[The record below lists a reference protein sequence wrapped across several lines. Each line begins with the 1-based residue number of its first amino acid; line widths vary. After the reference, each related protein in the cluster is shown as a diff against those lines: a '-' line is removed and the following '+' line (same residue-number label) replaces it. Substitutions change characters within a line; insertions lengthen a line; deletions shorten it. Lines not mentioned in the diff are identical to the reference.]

1 MDFYYQA
8 IGILIIGALSAF
20 LLKELGSRA
29 APAVGVIVSLSVIGG
44 AFGKIDEIASLF
56 SSLSFGADIERYSR
70 DSLRVV
76 GIGYVGGIAQ
86 DSISAL
92 GEANVAR
99 IVEIVTRIEL
109 IGIAV
114 PYLKEVLVTLIGFVN
129 E

>member
-99 IVEIVTRIEL
+99 IVEVVTRIEL

>member
-1 MDFYYQA
+1 M
-8 IGILIIGALSAF
+8 
-20 LLKELGSRA
+20 
-29 APAVGVIVSLSVIGG
+29 
-44 AFGKIDEIASLF
+44 
-56 SSLSFGADIERYSR
+56 
-70 DSLRVV
+70 

-114 PYLKEVLVTLIGFVN
+114 PYFKEVLVTLIGFVN

>member
-56 SSLSFGADIERYSR
+56 SSIGEHNEKPDREVSLGKELADY
-70 DSLRVV
+70 
-76 GIGYVGGIAQ
+76 
-86 DSISAL
+86 
-92 GEANVAR
+92 
-99 IVEIVTRIEL
+99 
-109 IGIAV
+109 
-114 PYLKEVLVTLIGFVN
+114 
-129 E
+129 

>member
-76 GIGYVGGIAQ
+76 GIGYVGSIAQ

>member
-114 PYLKEVLVTLIGFVN
+114 PYFKEVLVTLIGFVN

>member
-1 MDFYYQA
+1 MDFYFQA
-8 IGILIIGALSAF
+8 IGILIIGALSAL

-44 AFGKIDEIASLF
+44 AFGKIDEITSLF

-76 GIGYVGGIAQ
+76 GIGYVGGIAG
-86 DSISAL
+86 DTISAL

-114 PYLKEVLVTLIGFVN
+114 PYLKEVLVTLIGFMN

>member
-8 IGILIIGALSAF
+8 IGTLIIGALSAF

-29 APAVGVIVSLSVIGG
+29 APAVGIIISLSVIGG
-44 AFGKIDEIASLF
+44 AFGKMEQIGAIF
-56 SSLSFGADIERYSR
+56 SSLSFDADIERYSR

-76 GIGYVGGIAQ
+76 GIGYVGGIAE
-86 DSISAL
+86 DVISAL
-92 GEANVAR
+92 GEANVAK
-99 IVEIVTRIEL
+99 IVQTVTRIEL

-114 PYLKEVLVTLIGFVN
+114 PYLKEVLVTLIGFIN